1 MPNRERE
8 ALAVQKH
15 CEMLQGRSG
24 LISKMHSKVQPATFT
39 TRMAE
44 TNLRS
49 LPLGTSSFVLLRR
62 FDQINVD
69 KTDLLD
75 ELCRQRAKIFFRKAA
90 PLREVLA
97 AFDDS
102 ILVQGW
108 PSALQRTF
116 PFMPNS
122 RKRRAPFCDSI
133 FPWLRTFRAFR
144 NLLSFSNICLKMQPD
159 AHISACQ
166 KKAKILLN
174 DLLLSFR
181 RCRLRLLFS

>member
-62 FDQINVD
+62 FDQIYVY

-75 ELCRQRAKIFFRKAA
+75 ELCRQRAKIF
-90 PLREVLA
+90 LA
-97 AFDDS
+97 R
-102 ILVQGW
+102 
-108 PSALQRTF
+108 P
-116 PFMPNS
+116 
-122 RKRRAPFCDSI
+122 RRFGKS
-133 FPWLRTFRAFR
+133 
-144 NLLSFSNICLKMQPD
+144 
-159 AHISACQ
+159 
-166 KKAKILLN
+166 
-174 DLLLSFR
+174 LLLLTIQSLFR
-181 RCRLRLLFS
+181 DGLQHFNGLSHLCQIAGKDVHRFATRFFLG